1 MKPVATIA
9 AALFFGL
16 FAVAPSRAQSAGEGV
31 GARNAL
37 AQDEPRRA
45 RPRIRVRPIYPY
57 RRFSTPYPVP
67 YPYEYPGPNA
77 KRDCTAYYV
86 EEHRPSGTVVV
97 PRMNCRWVQ
106 VGR

>member
-1 MKPVATIA
+1 MKLVATIVG
-9 AALFFGL
+9 ALLLGL
-16 FAVAPSRAQSAGEGV
+16 LASAPGGAQSIGEGV
-31 GARNAL
+31 SARKAL
-37 AQDEPRRA
+37 AQGEPRQV

-57 RRFSTPYPVP
+57 RRYNSIYPVP
-67 YPYEYPGPNA
+67 YPYEYPGPNG

-86 EEHRPSGTVVV
+86 QEYRPSGTVIV